1 MAKAKV
7 EKVVGEPQRVDPLLT
22 SVLKGFDFAGVQ
34 GFGAFVPDREPIS
47 TGSLSLDLKLGG
59 GLARDRVIEYYGKT
73 QSMKTTMGLIA
84 MKSYVE
90 TQGWDRPPFIIDMER
105 TITPKL
111 VRGIGLDCSK
121 IYVARPM
128 SAEEALEMTERL
140 LKSGNFG
147 FGLFD
152 SVDAMETEKELG
164 RSLTEQSMAELP
176 KLMSRAMRG
185 ISKIV
190 VDMDCLMLFVNQV
203 RASLNMYAPGDV
215 TSGGNALPYY
225 ASQRVGF
232 GGKPSK
238 TNPAALNLTARPKKN
253 KLAALITA
261 ECDFDVI
268 PARGVDKF
276 QDFFNTAKEVGLLVG
291 AGAYY
296 RLMDENDQVM
306 KQFKGGNEVKA
317 WLEDKENEALFDMM
331 VRERFAAV
339 SGGMTVMLSE
349 EEENS
354 LDIVPAFVVPSVK
367 EASVAAEATAPATEF
382 QTDYE

>member
-7 EKVVGEPQRVDPLLT
+7 ERVVTEQKVDPMLV
-22 SVLKGFDFAGVQ
+22 SVLKGWDFTGKQ
-34 GFGAFVPDREPIS
+34 GFGMAVPDRDPIS

-84 MKSYVE
+84 MKSYVD
-90 TQGWDRPPFIIDMER
+90 TFGYDRPPFIVDMER
-105 TITPKL
+105 TITAKF
-111 VRGIGLDCSK
+111 VRGFGLDVSK
-121 IYVARPM
+121 IYFAQPM
-128 SAEEALEMTERL
+128 CAEEALEITERL
-140 LKSGNFG
+140 LKSGSFG

-164 RSLTEQSMAELP
+164 RTLNEQSMAELP

-238 TNPAALNLTARPKKN
+238 TNPAALDLTARPKKN
-253 KLAALITA
+253 KLSPLITA
-261 ECDFDVI
+261 ECNFDVI

-276 QDFFNTAKEVGLLVG
+276 LDFFNTAKEVGLLVG
-291 AGAYY
+291 AGAYW
-296 RLMDENDQVM
+296 RLMDENDNVM
-306 KQFKGGNEVKA
+306 QQFKGQNEVKG
-317 WLEDKENEALFDMM
+317 WLQDKENESIFDAM

-339 SGGMTVMLSE
+339 SGGMQVTLSE

-354 LDIVPAFVVPSVK
+354 LDIVPAFVVPAVK
-367 EASVAAEATAPATEF
+367 EASKIADEAAVPAAFSTEH
-382 QTDYE
+382 E